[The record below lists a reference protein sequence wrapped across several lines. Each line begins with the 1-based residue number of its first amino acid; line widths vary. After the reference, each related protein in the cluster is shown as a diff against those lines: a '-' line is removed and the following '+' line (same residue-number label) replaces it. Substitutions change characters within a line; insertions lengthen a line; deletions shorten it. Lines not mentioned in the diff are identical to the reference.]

1 MLFVVSP
8 GRNITEK
15 LPEFG
20 LFIPLASSDGD
31 SDFVS
36 RNNGEPDI
44 CIVRGSTE
52 KYSNK
57 QKQEIIQLV
66 LMVKREKANFVV
78 NLILL

>member
-44 CIVRGSTE
+44 CIVRGSTK

-57 QKQEIIQLV
+57 KKIHLV
-66 LMVKREKANFVV
+66 LMVKREKSNFVV